1 MVLQAIWLAMLLAF
15 TFQMMMFVMSPAAS
29 MKSAYVDGWR
39 KTRKVAV
46 HLFALQ
52 RGPDQGIAIAAFGT
66 AAFYVALAV
75 ALDIAAR
82 LAH

>member
-1 MVLQAIWLAMLLAF
+1 MLLAF

-29 MKSAYVDGWR
+29 MKSAYADGWR

-52 RGPDQGIAIAAFGT
+52 PGPDRRIAIAAFGT
-66 AAFYVALAV
+66 VAFYVALAV

-82 LAH
+82 FAH

>member
-1 MVLQAIWLAMLLAF
+1 MVLQALWTAIALLI
-15 TFQMMMFVMSPAAS
+15 TSQMMLFICSPATTVKA
-29 MKSAYVDGWR
+29 AYADSWR
-39 KTRKVAV
+39 KPGKVAV

-66 AAFYVALAV
+66 VAFYVALGL
-75 ALDIAAR
+75 ALDIATR